1 MLTAEAF
8 NAQQAQ
14 ALAAIQATAAA
25 HRHGDAY
32 TVSLMQKVTQYVKSV
47 LTQYGI
53 THYALEGALD
63 GRVGNLILYSSPPFC
78 FH

>member
-1 MLTAEAF
+1 MLLLLVLPVFAYSSCTVVLQHHAGSWGGSGGKEAMLTAEAF

-32 TVSLMQKVTQYVKSV
+32 TVSLMQKVTQYV
-47 LTQYGI
+47 
-53 THYALEGALD
+53 
-63 GRVGNLILYSSPPFC
+63 
-78 FH
+78 